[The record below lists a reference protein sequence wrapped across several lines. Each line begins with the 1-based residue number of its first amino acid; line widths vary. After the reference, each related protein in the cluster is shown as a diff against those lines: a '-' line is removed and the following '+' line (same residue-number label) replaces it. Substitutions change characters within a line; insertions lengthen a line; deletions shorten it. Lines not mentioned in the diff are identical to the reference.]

1 MVNIRTSRS
10 WIEVDLDAITHNL
23 DELSSLLNKN
33 SSLMV
38 VVKAE
43 GYGHGLVEVAKH
55 CQKMGIEAFAVATID
70 EGIKLREHGIYGE
83 ILVLGYSHPIRAIE
97 LHNYRLI
104 QTIVNREH
112 ARQLNESGHMI
123 NVHIKIDTGM
133 HRLGFDLSDYESI
146 KEIYDYQF
154 IHIQGY
160 FTHLCVCDSKRKLI
174 KNTPKNK

>member
-97 LHNYRLI
+97 LHN
-104 QTIVNREH
+104 
-112 ARQLNESGHMI
+112 
-123 NVHIKIDTGM
+123 
-133 HRLGFDLSDYESI
+133 
-146 KEIYDYQF
+146 
-154 IHIQGY
+154 
-160 FTHLCVCDSKRKLI
+160 
-174 KNTPKNK
+174 

>member
-1 MVNIRTSRS
+1 
-10 WIEVDLDAITHNL
+10 
-23 DELSSLLNKN
+23 
-33 SSLMV
+33 
-38 VVKAE
+38 
-43 GYGHGLVEVAKH
+43 
-55 CQKMGIEAFAVATID
+55 MGIEAFAVATID

-146 KEIYDYQF
+146 KEIYDYQLF
-154 IHIQGY
+154 IFRVILHIFVFVIVKG
-160 FTHLCVCDSKRKLI
+160 KLI

>member
-1 MVNIRTSRS
+1 MYKRQ
-10 WIEVDLDAITHNL
+10 
-23 DELSSLLNKN
+23 
-33 SSLMV
+33 
-38 VVKAE
+38 
-43 GYGHGLVEVAKH
+43 GHGLVEVAKH

-123 NVHIKIDTGM
+123 NVHIKIDPSFCTACYREGRTGDRFM
-133 HRLGFDLSDYESI
+133 ALCKNMQILNCCHPNALMTLKEYLEEMCIRDRSI
-146 KEIYDYQF
+146 PDRVLQSMRSQPEKKVQSPFTEIGRA
-154 IHIQGY
+154 H
-160 FTHLCVCDSKRKLI
+160 V
-174 KNTPKNK
+174 

>member
-55 CQKMGIEAFAVATID
+55 CQKMGIEALQLLLSMKVSNF
-70 EGIKLREHGIYGE
+70 ENM
-83 ILVLGYSHPIRAIE
+83 GYMA
-97 LHNYRLI
+97 
-104 QTIVNREH
+104 
-112 ARQLNESGHMI
+112 
-123 NVHIKIDTGM
+123 K
-133 HRLGFDLSDYESI
+133 F
-146 KEIYDYQF
+146 
-154 IHIQGY
+154 
-160 FTHLCVCDSKRKLI
+160 
-174 KNTPKNK
+174 